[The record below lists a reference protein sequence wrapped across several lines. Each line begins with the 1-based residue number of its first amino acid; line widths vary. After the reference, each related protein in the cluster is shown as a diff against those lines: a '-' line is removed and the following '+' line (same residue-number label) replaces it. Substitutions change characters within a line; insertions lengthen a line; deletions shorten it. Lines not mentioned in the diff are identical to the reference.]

1 MSITLHLGM
10 DGSRLNSTFQWKLF
24 DELNEKEDTVFLK
37 LGMCCLHKVHKWYK
51 TPLKKLKSVNL
62 LQWRFFIFSNFQVQ
76 DEKTT

>member
-51 TPLKKLKSVNL
+51 TRRLHKDGRKMFDLY
-62 LQWRFFIFSNFQVQ
+62 
-76 DEKTT
+76 